1 MNGMVVPDIQLLLR
15 TRDNFCEK
23 KVKPVPDKNLGG
35 RAALNR
41 PELGRGFDKV
51 EVHRGLT
58 GPQYGMVSPGWI

>member
-35 RAALNR
+35 Q
-41 PELGRGFDKV
+41 G
-51 EVHRGLT
+51 GLKPA
-58 GPQYGMVSPGWI
+58 GAWARIR